1 MRVDL
6 LKKTDELQYQ
16 EFVQSHPAGM
26 LYYDLK
32 WCDVLLMLTGARPL
46 YMVCKEAEEIVGI
59 MPAFMAETAFGN
71 VINALPFYGCHG
83 EPLVVEHAPAARKLL
98 LNFFDSLARDHRCL
112 ASTFI
117 TNPFEDNFS
126 PDDDY
131 KPTHLDTRIGQ
142 VTELAMVNG
151 DETLLQQFEGRTRTA
166 IRKAEKEG
174 IEWCV
179 EKDGSIL
186 PHVYELHHQNIAD
199 LGGVSKPARFFE
211 LVKENFKYG
220 ADYEVLTACKDDEK
234 IAFLL
239 LFYYKD
245 TVEYY
250 TPCVKKGYRQLQP
263 LSLLIYEGMRRAHA
277 KGCKKWNFGGT
288 WKTQAGVYQ
297 FKKSWGAKDFSYYYY
312 VRVYDDRIKKMAA
325 SELVKEFPYFYVLP
339 FHELEASS

>member
-6 LKKTDELQYQ
+6 LEKKDESQYQ
-16 EFVQSHPAGM
+16 EFVRTHPRSM

-32 WCDVLLMLTGARPL
+32 WRDLLSKLTRAKPL
-46 YMVCKEAEEIVGI
+46 YLVCKEAGTIVGV
-59 MPAFMAETAFGN
+59 MPAFMAENARGK
-71 VINALPFYGCHG
+71 VINALPFFGCHG
-83 EPLVVEHAPAARKLL
+83 APLVVEQAPAARKLL
-98 LNFFDSLARDHRCL
+98 LNFFESLARNHGCL
-112 ASTFI
+112 SSTFI

-126 PDDDY
+126 LDNDY
-131 KPTHLDTRIGQ
+131 KPTYLDERIGQ
-142 VTELAMVNG
+142 ITDLALKNG
-151 DETLLQQFEGRTRTA
+151 DEMLLQQFAGRTRTA

-174 IEWCV
+174 IEWRV

-186 PHVYELHHQNIAD
+186 SRVCKLHQQNISA
-199 LGGVSKPARFFE
+199 LGGIPKPIRFFN
-211 LVKENFKYG
+211 LVQEIFQYG
-220 ADYEVLTACKDDEK
+220 ADYEILTACKDDRA
-234 IAFLL
+234 IAYLL

-250 TPCVKKGYRQLQP
+250 TPCVKKEYRPLQP

-277 KGCKKWNFGGT
+277 RGCKKWNFGGT

-312 VRVYDDRIKKMAA
+312 VKVYDDRIKKMAA

-339 FHELEASS
+339 FHQLEASS